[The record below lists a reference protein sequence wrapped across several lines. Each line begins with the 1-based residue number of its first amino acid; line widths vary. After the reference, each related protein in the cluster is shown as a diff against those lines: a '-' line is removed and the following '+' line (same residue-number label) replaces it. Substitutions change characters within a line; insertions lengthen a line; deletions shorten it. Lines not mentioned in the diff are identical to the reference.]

1 MENEI
6 VKPAFDYGVV
16 PEASRELVK
25 SKTIET
31 KILVRQTAHGIIE
44 IGKNLIEVKQAIG
57 HGNWLPWLDAEFGFS
72 QSTADKF
79 MNVAAKLPS
88 CGNLDFA
95 PSALYLLAKNST
107 SEEVRQEAIEMAE
120 IL

>member
-6 VKPAFDYGVV
+6 VKPAFDYAVV

-72 QSTADKF
+72 ERSAQNF
-79 MNVAAKLPS
+79 MNVADKFKSATVS
-88 CGNLDFA
+88 DLDFA
-95 PSALYLLAKNST
+95 PKALYLLAQNST
-107 SEEVRQEAIEMAE
+107 P
-120 IL
+120 